1 MLKTNKMLVFC
12 VLFSSVVCIAGNS
25 NILDK
30 QFDDLY
36 GASPLLNL
44 PVEYAYSGPY
54 ESSSIDSVE
63 FIRLPESLFP
73 IFKLDSEIYEK
84 DELSMARLPEYKN
97 IKIIIVK
104 VGTIFGATELF
115 LYTLKNNKLID
126 ELRVYSAGDVEY
138 DGSTAATSLTS
149 FAITKNY
156 DIHVKH
162 SIVPAY
168 EDRDKEVNVT
178 RRTYIINKSGKFVKK
193 K

>member
-1 MLKTNKMLVFC
+1 MLKTNKVLVFC

-25 NILDK
+25 GSLDK

-44 PVEYAYSGPY
+44 PVEYCYGPS
-54 ESSSIDSVE
+54 ERSSVDSVD
-63 FIRLPESLFP
+63 FIELPESLFLA
-73 IFKLDSEIYEK
+73 FKFDEMYENV
-84 DELSMARLPEYKN
+84 LYIARLPEYKN
-97 IKIIIVK
+97 IKVIIVRASTLS
-104 VGTIFGATELF
+104 GESGLF

-126 ELRVYSAGDVEY
+126 ELRVYSEGDAEY
-138 DGSTAATSLTS
+138 GGSTAATSLTS

-168 EDRDKEVNVT
+168 EDRDKEVNVK
-178 RRTYIINKSGKFVKK
+178 RWTYVINKSGKFVRKK
-193 K
+193 